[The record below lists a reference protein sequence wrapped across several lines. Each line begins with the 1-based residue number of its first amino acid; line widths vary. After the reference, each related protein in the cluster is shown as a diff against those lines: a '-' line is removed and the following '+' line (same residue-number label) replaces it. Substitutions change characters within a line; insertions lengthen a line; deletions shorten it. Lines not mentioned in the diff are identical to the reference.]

1 LNNQQVKGVMIT
13 LKGKSIFITGASSGI
28 GKECA
33 VKAAQLG
40 ARVVLVAR
48 DRERLK
54 KTLDSLVGDNHL
66 SFSCDVTVSDH
77 LEDVVTQAAEKM
89 GKISGFI
96 HSAGIEATIPL
107 RNMNRAKF
115 EEMFSVNVLAAFEIS
130 RLLSNKKYLDPAG
143 SSFIF
148 IGSVMGLLG
157 EPGKVAY
164 SSSKAALI
172 GGTKSMA
179 IELAPKKIRV
189 NCVMPGVVETE
200 MSAKLFQSIPEH
212 SKQEIVKKHPLG
224 LGQPGDIAHLCMFLI
239 SDAAR
244 WLTGSTIPIDGGY
257 SAH

>member
-1 LNNQQVKGVMIT
+1 MIT
-13 LKGKSIFITGASSGI
+13 LKGKNIFITGASSGI

-33 VKAAQLG
+33 IKAAQLG

-48 DRERLK
+48 NQERLK
-54 KTLDSLVGDNHL
+54 QTLDSLSGDNHL
-66 SFSCDVTVSDH
+66 YFPCDVTASEH
-77 LEDVVTQAAEKM
+77 LEEVVCQAVERL

-107 RNMNRAKF
+107 RNMNRGKF
-115 EEMFSVNVLAAFEIS
+115 EEMFSVNVLAAFEIA

-148 IGSVMGLLG
+148 IGSVMGMLG

-164 SSSKAALI
+164 GSSKAALI

-179 IELAPKKIRV
+179 IELAPKKTRV
-189 NCVMPGVVETE
+189 NCIMPGVVETE
-200 MSAKLFQSIPEH
+200 MSSKLFQTIPE
-212 SKQEIVKKHPLG
+212 SSRQEIIKKHPLG
-224 LGQPGDIAHLCMFLI
+224 LGQPGDIAHLCMFLL
-239 SDAAR
+239 SDASR
-244 WLTGSTIPIDGGY
+244 WITGSAIPIDGGY

>member
-1 LNNQQVKGVMIT
+1 MIT
-13 LKGKSIFITGASSGI
+13 LKGKNIFITGASSGI

-33 VKAAQLG
+33 IKAAQLG

-48 DRERLK
+48 NQERLK
-54 KTLDSLVGDNHL
+54 QTLDSLSNDKHL
-66 SFSCDVTVSDH
+66 YFPCDVTISDL
-77 LEDVVTQAAEKM
+77 LEEVVRQAVEKL

-107 RNMNRAKF
+107 RNMNRGKF
-115 EEMFSVNVLAAFEIS
+115 EEMFSVNVLAAFEIA

-148 IGSVMGLLG
+148 IGSVMGMLG

-164 SSSKAALI
+164 GSSKAALI

-179 IELAPKKIRV
+179 IELAPKNTRV
-189 NCVMPGVVETE
+189 NCIMPGVVETE
-200 MSAKLFQSIPEH
+200 MSAKLFQTIPEP
-212 SKQEIVKKHPLG
+212 SRQEIIKKHPLG
-224 LGQPGDIAHLCMFLI
+224 LGQPGDIAHLCMFLL
-239 SDAAR
+239 SDASR
-244 WLTGSTIPIDGGY
+244 WITGSTIPIDGGY

>member
-1 LNNQQVKGVMIT
+1 MIN
-13 LKGKSIFITGASSGI
+13 LKGKTIFITGASSGI
-28 GKECA
+28 GRECA

-40 ARVVLVAR
+40 ANVVLVAR
-48 DRERLK
+48 NHERLK
-54 KTLDSLVGDNHL
+54 QTLDVLVGDQHIY
-66 SFSCDVTVSDH
+66 FSCDVTTSNQ
-77 LEDVVTQAAEKM
+77 LEEVVRQAVDKL

-107 RNMNRAKF
+107 RNMKRGKF
-115 EEMFSVNVLAAFEIS
+115 EEMFSVNVLAAFEIA
-130 RLLSNKKYLDPAG
+130 RLLSKKKYLDPGG

-148 IGSVMGLLG
+148 IGSVIGMRG

-179 IELAPKKIRV
+179 IELAPKNIRV

-200 MSAKLFQSIPEH
+200 MSVKLFQAVPEH
-212 SKQEIVKKHPLG
+212 SKQEIIKKHPLG
-224 LGQPGDIAHLCMFLI
+224 LGQPEDIAHLCMFLL
-239 SDAAR
+239 SPAAR
-244 WLTGSTIPIDGGY
+244 WITGSAIPIDGGY

>member
-1 LNNQQVKGVMIT
+1 VIN
-13 LKGKSIFITGASSGI
+13 LKEKKIFITGASSGI

-40 ARVVLVAR
+40 ANVVLVAR

-54 KTLDSLVGDNHL
+54 RALDSLAGDNHL
-66 SFSCDVTVSDH
+66 YFSCDVTISDH
-77 LEDVVTQAAEKM
+77 LEEVVRQAAEKL

-107 RNMNRAKF
+107 RNMNRSKF
-115 EEMFSVNVLAAFEIS
+115 EEMFSVNVLAAFEIA
-130 RLLSNKKYLDPAG
+130 RLLSKKKYLDPGG

-148 IGSVMGLLG
+148 IGSVMGMRG

-164 SSSKAALI
+164 SSAKAALI

-179 IELAPKKIRV
+179 IELAPKNIRV
-189 NCVMPGVVETE
+189 NCIMPGVVETE
-200 MSAKLFQSIPEH
+200 MSAKLFQTIPEN
-212 SKQEIVKKHPLG
+212 SKQEIIKKHPLG
-224 LGQPGDIAHLCMFLI
+224 LGQPEDIAHLCMFLL

-244 WLTGSTIPIDGGY
+244 WMTGSTIPIDGGY
-257 SAH
+257 SSH

>member
-1 LNNQQVKGVMIT
+1 MIT

-54 KTLDSLVGDNHL
+54 KTLDSLVGDHHL
-66 SFSCDVTVSDH
+66 YFSCDITISDH
-77 LEDVVTQAAEKM
+77 LEEVVRQAAEKM

-107 RNMNRAKF
+107 RNMNRGKF
-115 EEMFSVNVLAAFEIS
+115 EEMFSVNVLAAFEIA

-148 IGSVMGLLG
+148 IGSVLGLLG
-157 EPGKVAY
+157 KPGAVAY
-164 SSSKAALI
+164 SSTKAALI
-172 GGTKSMA
+172 GGTRSMA
-179 IELAPKKIRV
+179 LELVPKNIRV
-189 NCVMPGVVETE
+189 NCVMPGVVETA
-200 MSAKLFQSIPEH
+200 MSTKFFQTIPEH
-212 SKQEIVKKHPLG
+212 SRQEIIKKHPLG
-224 LGQPGDIAHLCMFLI
+224 LGQPEDIAHLCMFLL
-239 SDAAR
+239 SDVSR
-244 WLTGSTIPIDGGY
+244 WITGSAIPIDGGY

>member
-1 LNNQQVKGVMIT
+1 MIT
-13 LKGKSIFITGASSGI
+13 LKGKNIFITGASSGI

-33 VKAAQLG
+33 IKAAQLG

-48 DRERLK
+48 NQERLK
-54 KTLDSLVGDNHL
+54 QTLDSLSNDNHL
-66 SFSCDVTVSDH
+66 YFPCDVTISDL
-77 LEDVVTQAAEKM
+77 LEEVVRQAVEKL

-107 RNMNRAKF
+107 RNMNRGKF
-115 EEMFSVNVLAAFEIS
+115 EEMFSVNVLAAFEIA

-148 IGSVMGLLG
+148 IGSVMGMLG

-164 SSSKAALI
+164 GSSKAALI

-179 IELAPKKIRV
+179 IELAPKNTRV
-189 NCVMPGVVETE
+189 NCIMPGVVETE
-200 MSAKLFQSIPEH
+200 MSAKLFQTIPEP
-212 SKQEIVKKHPLG
+212 SRQEIIKKHPLG
-224 LGQPGDIAHLCMFLI
+224 LGQPEDIAHLCMFLL
-239 SDAAR
+239 SDASR
-244 WLTGSTIPIDGGY
+244 WITGSAIPIDGGY